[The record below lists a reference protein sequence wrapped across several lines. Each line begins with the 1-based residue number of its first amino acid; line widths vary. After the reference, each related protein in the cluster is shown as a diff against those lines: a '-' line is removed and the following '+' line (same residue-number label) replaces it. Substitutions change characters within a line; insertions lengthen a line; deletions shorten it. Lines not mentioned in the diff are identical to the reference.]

1 MFSWLRNIS
10 LSTRIIVL
18 ATFVTLAVAGVSY
31 TVFVKRFRESAET
44 AMMEK
49 AAAFTAVADE
59 AKNHASELF
68 LKKSIAVDELLTELN
83 AEVAKG
89 GDYTKSRF
97 FQTIPV
103 VTGWVTAEKAAKSEN
118 IDFKVIA
125 FDARNKK
132 NEPESGSFRAK
143 LLKDLE
149 TQIAAGNAGS
159 IGRIDRATN
168 TLHYFRAIKLD
179 ESCML
184 CHGAPGGKYD
194 PDGDGKD
201 ALGFPMENWSVGGTH
216 GAYEVAMP
224 LAPMDEQVAG
234 FVSYGAMWSVPVLVV
249 GIGGFSWILTIAFG
263 RPMREMIARLKD
275 IAEGDG
281 DLTQRLRADSKDEL
295 GVLSNWFNK
304 FIEKLDRILSDIR
317 RGAAEIDAGS
327 SQVASTSQ
335 SVASGASEQAASLQQ
350 ISASLEEMSSMTE
363 RNAENCTSAVTRSDA
378 AREKANSCQEGMA
391 RMTEAM
397 GAIKQSSDS
406 IGKVL
411 KVIDEIAFQT
421 NLLALNAAVEA
432 ARAGEAGK
440 GFAVVAEEV
449 RTLAQRSAQAAR
461 ETAAMIDES
470 TVRANRAVT
479 LCNEVDGSLRT
490 IVVGPKEV
498 NDLLTQIASAS
509 KEQAQGIS
517 QVNSGVSE
525 LDKVTQ
531 QNAGNSEELSAAS
544 EETASQVAQL
554 KGLLGQFKTG
564 G

>member
-1 MFSWLRNIS
+1 MFSWIKNRS
-10 LSTRIIVL
+10 LSSKIVVL
-18 ATFVTLAVAGVSY
+18 SLLLVLVAVGVNY
-31 TVFVKRFRESAET
+31 VVFVINFRQSAQQ
-44 AMMEK
+44 AMVDK

-59 AKNHASELF
+59 SKNHASSLF
-68 LKKSIAVDELLTELN
+68 IAKSIAVDELLKELS
-83 AEVAKG
+83 EDLAKG
-89 GDYTKSRF
+89 HDYTESRF

-103 VTGWVTAEKAAKSEN
+103 VVGWTTAQDAAKKEN
-118 IDFKVIA
+118 IEFRVSA

-132 NEPESGSFRAK
+132 NEPEANSFRERLLRK
-143 LLKDLE
+143 LENEVASGASMTAHEINTD
-149 TQIAAGNAGS
+149 
-159 IGRIDRATN
+159 TN
-168 TLHYFRAIKLD
+168 TLHYMRAIKLD
-179 ESCML
+179 LSCMT
-184 CHGAPGGKYD
+184 CHGDPRGEFD
-194 PDGDGKD
+194 PDKDGKD
-201 ALGFPMENWSVGGTH
+201 ALGFPMEGWKVGGTH

-490 IVVGPKEV
+490 IVVGTKEV